1 VKFRR
6 LSIEELELFKVEFI
20 QFLIVNG
27 IVASEW
33 EQLKKEN
40 SAAVDIWI
48 DQFSDIVLEKSLL
61 KISYLEYR
69 EKNQL
74 LFFKCVDEEIEL
86 ASIHSEELDLL
97 TIKSDDLRSNLNH
110 LSGINLMFKNK
121 PYKPNRAEEVFRM
134 IQSGALITDGKLFET
149 LKHLVKK

>member
-1 VKFRR
+1 MKFRR
-6 LSIEELELFKVEFI
+6 LSIEELELFQEEFI

-74 LFFKCVDEEIEL
+74 LFFKCADEEIEL

-97 TIKSDDLRSNLNH
+97 TIKSDDLSSNLNH

-134 IQSGALITDGKLFET
+134 LQSGALITDGKLFET

>member
-6 LSIEELELFKVEFI
+6 LSIEELELFKEEFI

-61 KISYLEYR
+61 RISYLEYR

-74 LFFKCVDEEIEL
+74 LFFKCADEEIEL

-97 TIKSDDLRSNLNH
+97 TIKSDDLSSNLNH
-110 LSGINLMFKNK
+110 LSGINLRFKNK

-134 IQSGALITDGKLFET
+134 LQSGALITDGKLFET
-149 LKHLVKK
+149 LKHLVRK

>member
-6 LSIEELELFKVEFI
+6 LSIEELELFQEEFI

-74 LFFKCVDEEIEL
+74 LFFKCADEEIEL

-97 TIKSDDLRSNLNH
+97 TIKSDDLSSNLNH

-134 IQSGALITDGKLFET
+134 LQSGALITDGKLFET